1 MADKY
6 KEEKEE
12 ENKVFH
18 IAMICRFFQQ
28 RNEEISFCMYG
39 RYRFGR
45 RSAKKKIFVDR
56 FQICYKMILAKL
68 SDRLTA

>member
-1 MADKY
+1 MSPAFLQILCPDIKMADKY
-6 KEEKEE
+6 KEEQEE

-28 RNEEISFCMYG
+28 RNEEISFRMYG

-45 RSAKKKIFVDR
+45 GLHKEKNF
-56 FQICYKMILAKL
+56 C
-68 SDRLTA
+68 